1 MFFNHGLQ
9 LMDTLHQHLYVG
21 KRLNEDLVAL
31 ESLAVAVRK
40 QPTAITSKTNTLLNI
55 ATESFA

>member
-1 MFFNHGLQ
+1 
-9 LMDTLHQHLYVG
+9 MDTLHQHLYVG